1 MRRAYRS
8 RIKRRKT
15 MTRTTKI
22 GLLVMTLLLATA
34 GQASAD
40 AAHSAPTQCLGFIQ
54 PNEVRV
60 YLQTGYV
67 GPCYSLFMGT
77 TDPWTAYDVTYGFP
91 NDAVRSVKVG
101 SNVSVTLFWN
111 SLYTG
116 DNGAVFT
123 VPASF
128 GYSDMGSWNA
138 RASAARVQSWS
149 PYTAC
154 SGSGDFIALFTD
166 GNYGGDCN
174 KLTVGARCYSDP
186 IEMGFRTDTLSSWRN
201 ASGVFE
207 PNLYID
213 FNFQRLWGGVFPLSQ
228 GNMVSLGND
237 RISSMSGD
245 DTRACPF

>member
-1 MRRAYRS
+1 
-8 RIKRRKT
+8 

-91 NDAVRSVKVG
+91 NDAVRSVKAG

-123 VPASF
+123 VPASSATRIWAHGMQELRQRAF
-128 GYSDMGSWNA
+128 NRGRPTRLAAA
-138 RASAARVQSWS
+138 RATS
-149 PYTAC
+149 
-154 SGSGDFIALFTD
+154 
-166 GNYGGDCN
+166 
-174 KLTVGARCYSDP
+174 
-186 IEMGFRTDTLSSWRN
+186 
-201 ASGVFE
+201 
-207 PNLYID
+207 
-213 FNFQRLWGGVFPLSQ
+213 
-228 GNMVSLGND
+228 
-237 RISSMSGD
+237 
-245 DTRACPF
+245 